1 MRGVN
6 PTKMPSSI
14 FDSAHRR
21 LVELLKKARK
31 KLAITQAELGSR
43 VGKSQSFISMVERH
57 QRRIDVVEFVA
68 LCRALNENPESVLSL
83 LIAESEQ

>member
-1 MRGVN
+1 
-6 PTKMPSSI
+6 MPSSI

-21 LVELLKKARK
+21 LVELLKQARDE
-31 KLAITQAELGSR
+31 LDITQAVLGAR

-68 LCRALNENPESVLSL
+68 LCRALGKDPISVFSL
-83 LIAESEQ
+83 LIGETE